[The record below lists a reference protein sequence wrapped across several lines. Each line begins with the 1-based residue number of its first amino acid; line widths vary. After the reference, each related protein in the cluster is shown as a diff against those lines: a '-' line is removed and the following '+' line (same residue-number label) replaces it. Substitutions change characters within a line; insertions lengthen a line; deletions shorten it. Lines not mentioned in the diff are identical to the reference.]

1 MVSKMRE
8 NYFKGIYRCL
18 YFKTRELLESNLPV
32 VVSYLIFLLLLWSC
46 SGLHFDSVDEI
57 SKLLFAVST
66 TRWINPS
73 DCVDMDCDAR
83 RQLLVRDLD
92 GSLTGAVGSSVI
104 SMAEYQWNGEPAFGL
119 GMICTSIDL

>member
-1 MVSKMRE
+1 M
-8 NYFKGIYRCL
+8 YRCL
-18 YFKTRELLESNLPV
+18 YFKTRELLESNVPV
-32 VVSYLIFLLLLWSC
+32 ALSYLIIPLLLWSC
-46 SGLHFDSVDEI
+46 SGLRFDSVDEM
-57 SKLLFAVST
+57 SKLLFAIST

-92 GSLTGAVGSSVI
+92 GSLTGSVGSSVI
-104 SMAEYQWNGEPAFGL
+104 SMAEYQWDGEPAFGL